1 MTAELKNTEEMV
13 GMPEDLVGEI
23 LTKVTTLNRSRLEEE
38 KHTDLEPADIV
49 NQVLMA
55 AAIIAEGYGAKADD
69 FEAQSRDAWE
79 MVESFAQDESHVI
92 H

>member
-1 MTAELKNTEEMV
+1 MTAGLKSTEEIV
-13 GMPEDLVGEI
+13 SMPKDLLGEI
-23 LTKVTTLNRSRLEEE
+23 MAKVWLEQE
-38 KHTDLEPADIV
+38 KHNDFEPADIV

-79 MVESFAQDESHVI
+79 MVESFAQDEVHVI

>member
-1 MTAELKNTEEMV
+1 MTAEPKNTQ
-13 GMPEDLVGEI
+13 DLLGEI
-23 LTKVTTLNRSRLEEE
+23 LTKVWHKEE

-55 AAIIAEGYGAKADD
+55 VAIIAEGYGAKADD

-79 MVESFAQDESHVI
+79 MVESFAQDEVHVI

>member
-1 MTAELKNTEEMV
+1 MTAEPKNTQ
-13 GMPEDLVGEI
+13 DLLGEI
-23 LTKVTTLNRSRLEEE
+23 LTKVWHKEE

-49 NQVLMA
+49 DQVLMA

>member
-23 LTKVTTLNRSRLEEE
+23 LTKVWLREE

-49 NQVLMA
+49 NQVLIA